1 MIFRWEHSFCHHN
14 NFFYYLCEKRVWSF
28 WSCKVVLGD
37 PIFRLVGTFSTHTS
51 QPIESSTGVHPV
63 KFLGISPLNLD
74 DRKSIRAARW
84 YVRGYFLGK
93 KHNEAGHLAK
103 KYKLVIISW
112 SIHNHISCDWTIS
125 VCSVYTNKIGTKTT
139 GFEYKVRVA
148 CQSYVCH
155 MPTTTPLICIS

>member
-28 WSCKVVLGD
+28 WSCKVVWRSYISFGGNILNSYITAYRILHRCASCQVLRD
-37 PIFRLVGTFSTHTS
+37 FPLEFRWQEVNPCRTLICTRLFFW
-51 QPIESSTGVHPV
+51 E
-63 KFLGISPLNLD
+63 
-74 DRKSIRAARW
+74 
-84 YVRGYFLGK
+84 K
-93 KHNEAGHLAK
+93 KHNHLAK

-155 MPTTTPLICIS
+155 MPTTTPLIYIS

>member
-1 MIFRWEHSFCHHN
+1 MYAVI
-14 NFFYYLCEKRVWSF
+14 
-28 WSCKVVLGD
+28 
-37 PIFRLVGTFSTHTS
+37 
-51 QPIESSTGVHPV
+51 
-63 KFLGISPLNLD
+63 
-74 DRKSIRAARW
+74 
-84 YVRGYFLGK
+84 FLGK
-93 KHNEAGHLAK
+93 KEAGHLAK

-155 MPTTTPLICIS
+155 MPTTTPLIYIS